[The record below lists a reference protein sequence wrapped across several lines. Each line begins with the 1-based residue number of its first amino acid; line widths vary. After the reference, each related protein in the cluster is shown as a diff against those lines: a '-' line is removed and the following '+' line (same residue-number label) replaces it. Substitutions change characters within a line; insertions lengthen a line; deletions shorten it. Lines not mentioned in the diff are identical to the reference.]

1 MMFIMQVI
9 LISNKTIAK
18 THLRSR
24 HLPEQPLMRKEKKC
38 RRGPLTPVIEDQL
51 MAVII
56 VMILVIVIVMLLL
69 FSITILITVTD
80 CLHLHHDQVRIILRP
95 WERVDEW

>member
-24 HLPEQPLMRKEKKC
+24 HLPEQSLMRKEKKC
-38 RRGPLTPVIEDQL
+38 RRGPLTPVIENP
-51 MAVII
+51 
-56 VMILVIVIVMLLL
+56 LL
-69 FSITILITVTD
+69 S
-80 CLHLHHDQVRIILRP
+80 
-95 WERVDEW
+95 